1 MGDQYRDPK
10 FLEICLD
17 QEFTLVQ
24 MQYNVQKGF
33 VTGERLIQ
41 SVLTKFF
48 LFLQLV
54 HFWQMRT
61 IEVLLVHA
69 AGEPRLSLLPS
80 SRNIS
85 RGWWL
90 LNPLDSGIGNNQNI
104 FWVRHHGLGLYP
116 LTIMASLLLT

>member
-1 MGDQYRDPK
+1 MAGDGYPDPQ

-24 MQYNVQKGF
+24 MQYIVQKGF
-33 VTGERLIQ
+33 VTVEQLIQ
-41 SVLTKFF
+41 SVLTKFL
-48 LFLQLV
+48 LFLQLIP
-54 HFWQMRT
+54 FWQMGT

-85 RGWWL
+85 RGQWL
-90 LNPLDSGIGNNQNI
+90 LNPLGSGIGNAY
-104 FWVRHHGLGLYP
+104 FLVDLCHGYIVLGWDCTL
-116 LTIMASLLLT
+116 